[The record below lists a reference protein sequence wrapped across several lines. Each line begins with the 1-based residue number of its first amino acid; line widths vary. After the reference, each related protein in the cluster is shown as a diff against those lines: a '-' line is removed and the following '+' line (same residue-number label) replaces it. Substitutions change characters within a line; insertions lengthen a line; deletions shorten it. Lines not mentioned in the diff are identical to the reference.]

1 MQDRMSVSLVRGGV
15 EHISKRSFVRGGVEH
30 IKNTLVRDVIYT
42 GGGAG
47 GVGGAR
53 PYVCVGICGNLSRDP
68 DFRILIRLMATHLRL
83 AAHELAQAR
92 LS

>member
-1 MQDRMSVSLVRGGV
+1 VASGVQDSMSVSL
-15 EHISKRSFVRGGVEH
+15 VRGGVEH

-53 PYVCVGICGNLSRDP
+53 PNVCVGICGNLSRDP
-68 DFRILIRLMATHLRL
+68 DFRILIRLMAAHLRL